1 MKTGFVSDPLTN
13 KLILLFVLDK
23 MEIPL
28 TETSLLDICSN
39 RNDWLNYMDCKDIMW
54 QLQNVDF
61 IIKCVDAE
69 NECRYKISA
78 KGRECLAC
86 FDKDIPLSLRNEIT
100 DFAKDNILDFKK
112 NQEYVG
118 KYAKNLD
125 NTYTATLKIKDPL
138 EGKNMLEIKMTLPS
152 IKQAITICKNWRDKA
167 PEIYEKLFDMSD
179 LIEPP
184 KDPNQN
190 PNNN

>member
-1 MKTGFVSDPLTN
+1 
-13 KLILLFVLDK
+13 
-23 MEIPL
+23 
-28 TETSLLDICSN
+28 
-39 RNDWLNYMDCKDIMW
+39 MDCKDIMW

-78 KGRECLAC
+78 KGREWLAC
-86 FDKDIPLSLRNEIT
+86 FDKDITLSLRNEIT

-167 PEIYEKLFDMSD
+167 PEVYEKLFDMSD

-190 PNNN
+190 PSNP